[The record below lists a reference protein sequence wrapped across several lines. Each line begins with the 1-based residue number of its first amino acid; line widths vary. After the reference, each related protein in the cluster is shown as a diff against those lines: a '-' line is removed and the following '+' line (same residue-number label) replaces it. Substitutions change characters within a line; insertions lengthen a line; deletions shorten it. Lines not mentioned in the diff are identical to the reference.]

1 MRALGIDSVSFLG
14 TEWKGAGVLSIYWG
28 GLMVG
33 RLFGSILLR
42 KIKVRTAM
50 VYCCTVAMTLLAVSL
65 LIGGELSVI
74 LMLLCGFF

>member
-1 MRALGIDSVSFLG
+1 
-14 TEWKGAGVLSIYWG
+14 
-28 GLMVG
+28 MVG

-65 LIGGELSVI
+65 LIGGRAVCHFDVALW
-74 LMLLCGFF
+74 LF